1 MIYYDHKHLSD
12 RRSRWECSTFR
23 VQSKLAS
30 REKTGMPRAA
40 KRQGAEAEVRSF
52 LGLPFTPATSFT
64 CRPTRLR
71 TISCKSTASYDFEP
85 IYQAPAGVINPGE
98 RAKNEMSLNSN
109 LWNSKENK
117 KGCFSVTVFLL
128 FCFSSRRPRRRSGF
142 YHVQF
147 PLEKFSFSWRQHLYG
162 LFDLRLFFQ
171 GSRVKGHTYIN
182 GMLYNYL
189 HEERAWAGC
198 RRICQVLRLLFS
210 RFLGIPYF
218 PLVEIQRNRML
229 ASTQLQ
235 YGV

>member
-1 MIYYDHKHLSD
+1 MICYDHKHPSD
-12 RRSRWECSTFR
+12 RRSWWECSTFR

-40 KRQGAEAEVRSF
+40 KRQGAEAEVTSF

-64 CRPTRLR
+64 CRPTWLR

-98 RAKNEMSLNSN
+98 RAKNEMSLIQTVEIPKQIKKDTF
-109 LWNSKENK
+109 LW
-117 KGCFSVTVFLL
+117 FLL
-128 FCFSSRRPRRRSGF
+128 FCFSSGRPRRRSGF

-147 PLEKFSFSWRQHLYG
+147 PLEKFCFSWRQHLYG

-182 GMLYNYL
+182 GMLHNYL
-189 HEERAWAGC
+189 QEERTWAGC

-210 RFLGIPYF
+210 RFLGIPCF

>member
-71 TISCKSTASYDFEP
+71 TISCKSTSSYDFEP

-98 RAKNEMSLNSN
+98 RAKNEMSLIQTV
-109 LWNSKENK
+109 EIPK
-117 KGCFSVTVFLL
+117 KIKKDAFLLFLL

-147 PLEKFSFSWRQHLYG
+147 PLEKFSFSWRLHLREVY
-162 LFDLRLFFQ
+162 LISVSFFKEVS
-171 GSRVKGHTYIN
+171 SRATHVHQWYVT
-182 GMLYNYL
+182 
-189 HEERAWAGC
+189 
-198 RRICQVLRLLFS
+198 
-210 RFLGIPYF
+210 
-218 PLVEIQRNRML
+218 
-229 ASTQLQ
+229 
-235 YGV
+235 